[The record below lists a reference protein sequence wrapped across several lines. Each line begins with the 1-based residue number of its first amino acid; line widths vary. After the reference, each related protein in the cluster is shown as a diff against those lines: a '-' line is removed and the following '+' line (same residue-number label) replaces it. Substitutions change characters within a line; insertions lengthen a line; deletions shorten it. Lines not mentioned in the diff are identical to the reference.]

1 MRTLTTHR
9 IFLSLWLAAAALCS
23 AEGSFAATPSAAT
36 TPALSQET
44 LEDIA
49 KHEAIANAH
58 KTAAE
63 CLRAGKPDAVC
74 EGALLGA
81 CKGIAF
87 GKFCGMK
94 H

>member
-1 MRTLTTHR
+1 MHTLTKQR
-9 IFLSLWLAAAALCS
+9 IFLSLWLTAGLCS
-23 AEGSFAATPSAAT
+23 TGLSFAAAPNAAS

-44 LEDIA
+44 LDDIA